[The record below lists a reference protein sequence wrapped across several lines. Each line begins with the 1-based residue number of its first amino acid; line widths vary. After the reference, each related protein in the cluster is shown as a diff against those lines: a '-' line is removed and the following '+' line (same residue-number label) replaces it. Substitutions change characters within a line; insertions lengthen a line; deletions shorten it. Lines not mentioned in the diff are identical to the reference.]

1 MALLLEAK
9 TPLVKALDL
18 VEQMIGFYPLEE
30 AVRVAKEEVTK
41 GNPLNEGLAMSKLLD
56 KRLISLVKI
65 AEEINQLDQTFNRL
79 NQQYNEEISHRT
91 KMLGTIIE
99 PAIIVIIGGI
109 VGLIMV
115 SMYLPMFNLSN
126 VIK

>member
-1 MALLLEAK
+1 
-9 TPLVKALDL
+9 
-18 VEQMIGFYPLEE
+18 
-30 AVRVAKEEVTK
+30 
-41 GNPLNEGLAMSKLLD
+41 LD

-65 AEEINQLDQTFNRL
+65 AEEVNQLEETFARVAK
-79 NQQYNEEISHRT
+79 QYREEIDHRT
-91 KMLGTIIE
+91 KLIGTIIE
-99 PAIIVIIGGI
+99 PAIIVVIGLI